1 MTRQECSLSVVLT
14 IPEHPADPQLKDD
27 MSPIS
32 PAPVPPNLS
41 ATTTLLSRVSAR
53 TVRQANAYPS
63 LLAPA
68 ALIMASARH
77 IAEAKQTVS
86 RLRAVDPTCSLS
98 QL

>member
-1 MTRQECSLSVVLT
+1 M
-14 IPEHPADPQLKDD
+14 
-27 MSPIS
+27 
-32 PAPVPPNLS
+32 
-41 ATTTLLSRVSAR
+41 
-53 TVRQANAYPS
+53 RQANAYPS

-86 RLRAVDPTCSLS
+86 RLRAVDPTYSLS